1 MKSDSVL
8 ERLRRLHPRRI
19 DLALDRLQRLL
30 DALGNPEKKLPPVI
44 HVAGTNG
51 KGSVVAFLRA
61 IFEAGGYKPQVYT
74 SPHLVRFHERI
85 RLSTGLIS
93 EPELVRVFEE
103 AEAANGGEPI
113 TEFEI
118 TTAAAF
124 LAFSRDPA
132 DVCLL
137 EVGLGG
143 RFDATNVIDTPAAT
157 VITPISLDHADW
169 FGSEISGIA
178 FEKAGIIKPG
188 VPLIM
193 AEQVPDA
200 RATIRARA
208 KELKA
213 PVAEQGRDF
222 SGLPD
227 AEGGFTYRDK
237 RDEFTLPPPSL
248 MGAHQFGNA
257 AVAIAAARAVPGF
270 ELTRETF
277 AEGVSHAE
285 WPARMQNLTGSSL
298 AAHLPKGAELWLD
311 GGHNVGAAEVISR
324 AIAAW
329 RKRAPGSPVVLV
341 MGMLKTK
348 DPAAFLAYFP
358 SLVTKLYGVAI
369 EGEDASRPAE
379 EIVAAAKSCGIPAEI
394 SGGIED
400 ALRSVAREAS
410 GGEAP
415 LVLICGSLYLAG
427 QVLALTETDQRR

>member
-1 MKSDSVL
+1 VKSDTVL

-61 IFEAGGYKPQVYT
+61 IYEAGGYRPQVYT

-85 RLSTGLIS
+85 RLSTGLIT
-93 EPELVRVFEE
+93 EPELVKVFEE
-103 AEAANGGEPI
+103 TEEANKGEPI

-157 VITPISLDHADW
+157 VITPVSLDHADW
-169 FGSEISGIA
+169 FGSKIAGIA

-188 VPLIM
+188 APLIM
-193 AEQVPDA
+193 AQQLPEAAGV
-200 RATIRARA
+200 IRARA
-208 KELKA
+208 KELGA
-213 PVAEQGRDF
+213 PILEQDRDF
-222 SGLPD
+222 SGEPC
-227 AEGGFTYRDK
+227 AEEGFIYRDK
-237 RDEFTLPPPSL
+237 QGEMVLPPPSL
-248 MGAHQFGNA
+248 MGAHQIGNA

-270 ELTRETF
+270 TLTRETF

-285 WPARMQNLTGSSL
+285 WPARMQDLTGSRL
-298 AAHLPKGAELWLD
+298 AKLLPKGSELWLD
-311 GGHNVGAAEVISR
+311 GGHNVGAAEVISK
-324 AIAAW
+324 AIETW
-329 RKRAPGSPVVLV
+329 RKRAPQSPVMLV
-341 MGMLKTK
+341 MGMLTTK
-348 DPAAFLAYFP
+348 DPAAFLSAFP
-358 SLVTKLYGVAI
+358 ALVAKLYGVTI
-369 EGEDASRPAE
+369 DGENASRPADDV
-379 EIVAAAKSCGIPAEI
+379 VAAAKSLGISAEL
-394 SGGIED
+394 SGGIEA
-400 ALRSVAREAS
+400 ALQSIAEETTT
-410 GGEAP
+410 GESP

-427 QVLALTETDQRR
+427 QVLALNEDT

>member
-1 MKSDSVL
+1 VKSETVL

-61 IFEAGGYKPQVYT
+61 IYDAGGCKPQVYT

-85 RLSTGLIS
+85 RLSTGLIT

-103 AEAANGGEPI
+103 TEEANKGEPI

-143 RFDATNVIDTPAAT
+143 RFDATNVIDKPAAT

-169 FGSEISGIA
+169 FGAEIAGIA

-188 VPLIM
+188 APLVM
-193 AEQVPDA
+193 ASQVPEA
-200 RATIRARA
+200 ATVIRARA
-208 KELKA
+208 QELGA
-213 PVAEQGRDF
+213 PILEQGSDF
-222 SGLPD
+222 SSEPS
-227 AEGGFTYRDK
+227 AKGGFLYRDK
-237 RDEFTLPPPSL
+237 QDEFVLPPPSL
-248 MGAHQFGNA
+248 MGAHQIGNA
-257 AVAIAAARAVPGF
+257 AVAIAAARIVQGF
-270 ELTRETF
+270 TVTRETF
-277 AEGVSHAE
+277 AQGVSHAE
-285 WPARMQNLTGSSL
+285 WPARMQDLTGTRL
-298 AAHLPKGAELWLD
+298 AGLLPKGAELWLD

-324 AIAAW
+324 AIEAW
-329 RKRAPGSPVVLV
+329 RKRAPESPVILV

-348 DPAAFLAYFP
+348 DPAAFLSVFP
-358 SLVTKLYGVAI
+358 ALVTKLYGVTI
-369 EGEDASRPAE
+369 KDEEASRPAGDV
-379 EIVAAAKSCGIPAEI
+379 VAAAKSLAIPAEV
-394 SGGIED
+394 SGGIEA
-400 ALRSVAREAS
+400 ALESIAKETTE
-410 GGEAP
+410 GEAP

-427 QVLALTETDQRR
+427 QVLALNEDA